1 MAEDDARR
9 AGGSR
14 RSRVLF
20 DAQGRV
26 TDDADAA
33 VSGEVVERSP
43 TGVVLRRR
51 KFFLERDHLP
61 WLPVGEAAFLLWVL
75 VGLVGVWVVVAV
87 VLRIS

>member
-1 MAEDDARR
+1 MAEDEARR
-9 AGGSR
+9 PGGSR

-20 DAQGRV
+20 DAQGHI
-26 TDDADAA
+26 TDDPAAA

-75 VGLVGVWVVVAV
+75 GGLVGVWVIVAV